1 MSEKE
6 YKVGEVFKHTDG
18 KFYQCV
24 EDAYC
29 GDCAFLGDAEC
40 LALPCVSSDRKDG
53 CNVKYIPV
61 TRPVEGMLYRAENGR
76 MYRLAE
82 GSHWD
87 HWCACDD
94 DPERSCA
101 ELDMAVFGGCG
112 PRWCW
117 APTTD
122 YAPASDE
129 SSKPVES
136 PKRHIELG
144 VVKVEGDNVT
154 FRIIEQTHWC
164 DTFSRQANTDEFK
177 AANGLQ
183 LRSAV
188 NPQWFSPASALY
200 CRGADKEKDMRE
212 ITCTAGEF
220 ARICEAVADYN
231 ETDGK
236 GCEPRWP
243 QEGDRYFFVTAF
255 GTIDHLVFYRH
266 KFSQRMQAFGNFFRT
281 EAEAKAALERIKQ
294 AMKGNDDL
302 R

>member
-101 ELDMAVFGGCG
+101 ELDMAVFGGRG
-112 PRWCW
+112 PRWYW
-117 APTTD
+117 APTTTTD

-136 PKRHIELG
+136 PKRHIELA
-144 VVKVEGDNVT
+144 VVKVEGDKVT
-154 FRIIEQTHWC
+154 FRIVEQTHRC
-164 DTFSRQANTDEFK
+164 DEFSRQDNSSVFK
-177 AANGLQ
+177 SANGFQ
-183 LRSAV
+183 LKSCADPEWV
-188 NPQWFSPASALY
+188 GKTSALL
-200 CRGADKEKDMRE
+200 CRGFERNDDNFE
-212 ITCTAGEF
+212 IVCSAIEF
-220 ARICEAVADYN
+220 VRICEAVAEYN
-231 ETDGK
+231 ATDGK
-236 GCEPRWP
+236 GREPRWP
-243 QEGDRYFFVTAF
+243 QGGDKYFCIAVDGKLDRLTFDRSEVDRK
-255 GTIDHLVFYRH
+255 IQD
-266 KFSQRMQAFGNFFRT
+266 FGNFFRT
-281 EAEAKAALERIKQ
+281 KEEAEAALERVKQ
-294 AMKGNDDL
+294 ALKK
-302 R
+302 